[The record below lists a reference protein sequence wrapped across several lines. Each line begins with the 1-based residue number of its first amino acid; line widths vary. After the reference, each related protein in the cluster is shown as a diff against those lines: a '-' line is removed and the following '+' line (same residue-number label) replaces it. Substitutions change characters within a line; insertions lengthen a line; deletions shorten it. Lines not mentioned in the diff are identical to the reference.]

1 MVETSRRLILWV
13 PIVAAWCA
21 LCGLFSAAEAAS
33 TKKEPRI
40 ALDGYDP
47 VAYFTDGRPVKG
59 SQEFTFAFDD
69 AVYYFKSAEHRAMF
83 AADPDRY
90 APQYSVYCTISVSMG
105 KKVHADPEA
114 WIISDGEAFRLR
126 RQGWGAAVRAGFGRD
141 CEAGGRRMADGPQ
154 QPIGQSAGQS
164 PAFPSPEA
172 ILA

>member
-1 MVETSRRLILWV
+1 MAETSRRLVLRV

-33 TKKEPRI
+33 SKNEIRI

-47 VAYFTDGRPVKG
+47 VAYFTDGHPVKG

-69 AVYYFKSAEHRAMF
+69 AVYYFNSAEHRAMF

-90 APQYSVYCTISVSMG
+90 APQYSGYCAVSVSIG

-114 WIISDGEAFRLR
+114 WIISDGKLFVFGGKEGVPMFAQDSVAIV
-126 RQGWGAAVRAGFGRD
+126 RQADAKWPTVRN
-141 CEAGGRRMADGPQ
+141 
-154 QPIGQSAGQS
+154 S
-164 PAFPSPEA
+164 P
-172 ILA
+172 